1 MHIQLSYILYVH
13 LYNYFF
19 FSLNI
24 KPFQMLKNTRSNKN
38 RESIFVR
45 TGVFYG
51 CLSISNLATM
61 ARHNNYY
68 CFLSNLEMNEM
79 VCV

>member
-1 MHIQLSYILYVH
+1 MCIYITIFLFSEYKTLSNVRKKH
-13 LYNYFF
+13 
-19 FSLNI
+19 
-24 KPFQMLKNTRSNKN
+24 PFEKN